1 MSAESLDNEDFLE
14 NLKLMKNAKRGDSN
28 TFSAK
33 VGGTL
38 KQKVLER
45 WKFNKD
51 DCIKKEMYK
60 NAVNNEDKNLEGKK

>member
-1 MSAESLDNEDFLE
+1 
-14 NLKLMKNAKRGDSN
+14 MKNAKRSDSN

-38 KQKVLER
+38 KQKELER

-51 DCIKKEMYK
+51 DCIKKEIYK
-60 NAVNNEDKNLEGKK
+60 NTENNEDNNLGG

>member
-1 MSAESLDNEDFLE
+1 
-14 NLKLMKNAKRGDSN
+14 MKNVKRSDSN

-51 DCIKKEMYK
+51 DWIKKEMYE
-60 NAVNNEDKNLEGKK
+60 NTVNNEDNNLGEN